1 MSTEAAREGRSGLG
15 VIAVLLMVGVSSVVS
30 ASLLAQKGS
39 EVHEEPGTQSNEVLA
54 ASAGG
59 AALTAKG
66 WPIEDDW
73 FDENELEMKGSYPS
87 LGDLAEE
94 GKAQDPHTGGEQDS
108 GETGQDADAAGGEE
122 SRRRRGGE
130 RGGEWSGEG
139 RGRGRWGRDSGQDGE
154 DGERREERD
163 PDKDREGIPVTEPL
177 LHQKCT
183 ACHKPQPDGRLSRIS
198 YMRKTPEGWELSLKR
213 MIRLNK
219 VEVTP
224 EEARQIVRYLAN
236 DHGLAR
242 SEAERALYEVER
254 RVHWSEEDEEEELR
268 ATCGECHTLGRVYSE
283 RRDAE
288 EWKLLK
294 ATHLAFFPLVNFQAF
309 QGGRRG
315 GGGGGGGGGSFNWE
329 SASEEEIR
337 EQMESR
343 SSSSSSRGADRAD
356 RVLSA
361 LTKELALF
369 TPEWEAWE
377 VNRREV
383 PIAGTWQVVGHEVGR
398 GDVRGTLE
406 ITRSEEDT
414 YETEWRLTYG
424 DGAIVKRTGKGLLY
438 AGYSWRGRSN
448 TTAPK
453 QPPMLREVFLLNDE
467 WDTFTG
473 RLFTGEYNELGMDV
487 TLHRRT
493 GRSRIFHVDGGV
505 LRTPSEGNR
514 VDLIGDGFP
523 KGLTAEDLY
532 AGDGVTITD
541 VQRVSEHLV
550 QLKVDI
556 ADGAEHGR
564 RFLSMGADRGPAG
577 ILIHDGIDYIKV
589 TPGEGLA
596 RVGGEMRPPMFERF
610 EAIGMNR
617 GEDGKRWTSD
627 DVEVRVVP
635 ATWAIEEFP
644 IREDDDDA
652 QYVGT
657 IDAETGFFTPG
668 IDGPNPERR
677 WSANNIG
684 DVYVVATCTLEAPV
698 RSDKEDEE
706 KEEEEPRGSRD
717 SRDSWGS
724 RGFRDSRESEEG
736 EEPEEGDEQAEGEE
750 SAEGD
755 EQEEGGESAE
765 GAEQEEGEE
774 SAEGA
779 EQEEGEAEDETE
791 ETAPLVYE
799 EQEFR
804 ARGHL
809 VVTVQIYV
817 KWDTYQMNQ
826 R

>member
-1 MSTEAAREGRSGLG
+1 VSPEAARKGRSGSG
-15 VIAVLLMVGVSSVVS
+15 VIAVLLMLGVSFAVG
-30 ASLLAQKGS
+30 ASLLSPSGAEVS
-39 EVHEEPGTQSNEVLA
+39 EESGAQSNEVFA

-59 AALTAKG
+59 AALAAWDG
-66 WPIEDDW
+66 SIEDDW
-73 FDENELEMKGSYPS
+73 LEESLFGMKGSYPAPK
-87 LGDLAEE
+87 DHARE
-94 GKAQDPHTGGEQDS
+94 GKAQDPHTGGGQDS
-108 GETGQDADAAGGEE
+108 GETAQDEGAAGGEE
-122 SRRRRGGE
+122 AQRSRGGE
-130 RGGEWSGEG
+130 RGGDRGGEG
-139 RGRGRWGRDSGQDGE
+139 RGRGRWGRGSGQEGE
-154 DGERREERD
+154 GGEKREERD
-163 PDKDREGIPVTEPL
+163 PDKDRKGIPVTEPL
-177 LHQKCT
+177 VHQKCT

-254 RVHWSEEDEEEELR
+254 RVHWSEQDEEEELR

-283 RRDAE
+283 RREAE

-294 ATHLAFFPLVNFQAF
+294 ATHLAFFPVVDFQAF
-309 QGGRRG
+309 QGSRRS
-315 GGGGGGGGGSFNWE
+315 GGGGSSFDWQ

-337 EQMESR
+337 ERMESR
-343 SSSSSSRGADRAD
+343 SSSSSSRSADRAD

-361 LTKELALF
+361 LAKELPLF
-369 TPEWEAWE
+369 TPEWDAWE

-383 PIAGTWQVVGHEVGR
+383 PIAGTWQVVGHEIGR

-406 ITRSEEDT
+406 ITRLEADT
-414 YETEWRLTYG
+414 YETVWRLTYG

-467 WDTFTG
+467 WDTFKG

-493 GRSRIFHVDGGV
+493 GRSRIFHVDGGA

-523 KGLTAEDLY
+523 EGLAAEDLH
-532 AGDGVTITD
+532 AGDGVTITG
-541 VQRVSEHLV
+541 VQRVSEHLA
-550 QLKVDI
+550 QLVVDI
-556 ADGAEHGR
+556 AEGAEHGR

-589 TPGEGLA
+589 TPDEGLA
-596 RVGGEMRPPMFERF
+596 RVGGKMRPPMFERF
-610 EAIGMNR
+610 EAVGMNR
-617 GEDGKRWTSD
+617 GEDGRRWTSD

-635 ATWAIEEFP
+635 ATWSIEEFP

-668 IDGPNPERR
+668 PDGPNPERR

-698 RSDKEDEE
+698 RSDKEK
-706 KEEEEPRGSRD
+706 KEEEERSRGSRESWGSRD
-717 SRDSWGS
+717 SRDSEG
-724 RGFRDSRESEEG
+724 RGEH
-736 EEPEEGDEQAEGEE
+736 
-750 SAEGD
+750 
-755 EQEEGGESAE
+755 
-765 GAEQEEGEE
+765 EEGEE
-774 SAEGA
+774 SAEGEEPEEEDGAA
-779 EQEEGEAEDETE
+779 EGEEAEAGGDSVEEGEADDEE
-791 ETAPLVYE
+791 EEPVPLVYA

-809 VVTVQIYV
+809 VVTVQVYV